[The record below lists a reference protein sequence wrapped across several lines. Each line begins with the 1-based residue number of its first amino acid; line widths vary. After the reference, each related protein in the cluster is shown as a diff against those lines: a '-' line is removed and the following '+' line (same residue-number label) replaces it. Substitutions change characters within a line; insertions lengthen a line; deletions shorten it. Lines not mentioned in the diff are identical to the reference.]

1 MTSADRQLPID
12 PDERRRELQRRR
24 SQRRRRRENE
34 NLQNFNIDAPCAIIN
49 RLIDGGYLVVEDA
62 GDRRA
67 QERALEEFLTDQV
80 E

>member
-1 MTSADRQLPID
+1 MTGADRQLPID
-12 PDERRRELQRRR
+12 RDERRRELQRRR
-24 SQRRRRRENE
+24 ARKRRRREKE
-34 NLQNFNIDAPCAIIN
+34 DLQNFNIDAPCAIID

-67 QERALEEFLTDQV
+67 EERALEEYLTDQV